1 MQDGGIRVRLSRL
14 RCPSVKSERLARALM
29 DLSPDTRSQQQRT
42 ANNWL
47 LCLRALW
54 TGGRSG
60 FKERPQH
67 IGDGRASAG
76 PADPAP
82 RGVTLS
88 GREGPDG
95 RLSYVEGPGCPC
107 PAPAED
113 AVAHGTGQGDR
124 ASVQGP
130 CWWCP
135 TWDTA
140 SWQPTS
146 APSATRH
153 LGVGDGP
160 PLRSVSGASRSGALP
175 PAAGTFPK
183 AV

>member
-1 MQDGGIRVRLSRL
+1 MRLSRL